1 MSRITA
7 TQHNQ
12 STQEHPEQWHAG
24 YSEHDI
30 QEVHDIIDWINEGQ
44 LHEPGYKNQR
54 SQAKLSKAAA
64 VNDSTLNTILRGKYV
79 SSPTKFIKKM
89 LDAIR
94 RWDMRESGGV
104 NDCPFVETSVYRT
117 GIAACKR
124 AHLYRNIAVLSAFV
138 GTGKT
143 RTLKYYAA
151 NNSNVVLIEATPD
164 MNASVLV
171 TELVQQTGAV
181 VHKTNKYSSG
191 TKAEKTAAIIKALKG
206 SDSLLILDEAETVST
221 ATLEYVR
228 RISDKAEVGVV
239 LAGTEKLKP
248 MIQDPQGRFGQ
259 ISSRVGFWPP
269 VIKGITEDDSE
280 ALVTAA
286 LSDFDVELTEE
297 VLDAFWQMCDG
308 SARVLVSALIP
319 GIKDYGLKKKKEL
332 TPELIFKVGQNLLGF
347 KKTRRI

>member
-1 MSRITA
+1 MSQATA
-7 TQHNQ
+7 IPHQQ
-12 STQEHPEQWHAG
+12 STQGYPETWHTSYNENDIKDV
-24 YSEHDI
+24 YSI
-30 QEVHDIIDWINEGQ
+30 VDWINDGQ
-44 LHEPGYKNQR
+44 HHEPGYKNQR
-54 SQAKLSKAAA
+54 SQTKLSKASK

-94 RWDMRESGGV
+94 RWDMREEEGV
-104 NDCPFVETSVYRT
+104 HDCPFVETSVYRT

-151 NNSNVVLIEATPD
+151 NHSNVILVEATPD

-171 TELVQQTGAV
+171 TELVHQTGAV
-181 VHKTNKYSSG
+181 VHKTNSYSSG
-191 TKAEKTAAIIKALKG
+191 TKAEKTAAVINALKG

-221 ATLEYVR
+221 KTLEYAR
-228 RISDKAEVGVV
+228 RISDKAHVGLV
-239 LAGTEKLKP
+239 LSGTEKLQPLIK
-248 MIQDPQGRFGQ
+248 DPQGRFGQ
-259 ISSRVGFWPP
+259 VSSRVGFWPP
-269 VIKGITEDDSE
+269 VIKGITQDDCE
-280 ALVTAA
+280 ALAAAA
-286 LSDFDVELTEE
+286 LSDFDIELTEE
-297 VLDAFWQMCDG
+297 ILDAFWQMCDG

-332 TPELIFKVGQNLLGF
+332 TPELIFKVGQTLLGF
-347 KKTRRI
+347 KKARRV

>member
-1 MSRITA
+1 MSQTTA
-7 TQHNQ
+7 IQHQQ
-12 STQEHPEQWHAG
+12 STQEYPETCHAS
-24 YSEHDI
+24 YTESDI
-30 QEVHDIIDWINEGQ
+30 TNVHSIVDWINDGQ
-44 LHEPGYKNQR
+44 HHEPGYKNQR
-54 SQAKLSKAAA
+54 SQTKLSKAAK

-94 RWDMRESGGV
+94 RWDMREEEGV
-104 NDCPFVETSVYRT
+104 HDCAFVETSVYRT

-124 AHLYRNIAVLSAFV
+124 AHLYRSFAVLSAFV

-181 VHKTNKYSSG
+181 VHKTNRYSAG
-191 TKAEKTAAIIKALKG
+191 TKAEKTAAIIQALKG
-206 SDSLLILDEAETVST
+206 TDSLLILDEAETVST

-228 RISDKAEVGVV
+228 RISDKANIGVV
-239 LAGTEKLKP
+239 LSGTEKLQPLIK
-248 MIQDPQGRFGQ
+248 DPQGRFGQ
-259 ISSRVGFWPP
+259 ISSRVCFWPP
-269 VIKGITEDDSE
+269 VIKGITQDDSN
-280 ALVTAA
+280 ALATAA
-286 LSDFDVELTEE
+286 LSDFDVELSEE

-332 TPELIFKVGQNLLGF
+332 TPELIFKVGQELLGF
-347 KKTRRI
+347 KKSRRI

>member
-1 MSRITA
+1 MSTVTA
-7 TQHNQ
+7 IQHNQ
-12 STQEHPEQWHAG
+12 STQEHPDKWHSS

-30 QEVHDIIDWINEGQ
+30 KEVCDIIDWINEGQ
-44 LHEPGYKNQR
+44 FHEPGYKNQR
-54 SQAKLSKAAA
+54 SQVKLSKAST

-94 RWDMRESGGV
+94 RWDMREEEGV
-104 NDCPFVETSVYRT
+104 HDCPFVETSVYRT

-124 AHLYRNIAVLSAFV
+124 AHLYRNFAVLSAFV

-151 NNSNVVLIEATPD
+151 NNSNVILVEATPD

-171 TELVQQTGAV
+171 SELVHQTGAV
-181 VHKTNKYSSG
+181 VHKTNKYSAG
-191 TKAEKTAAIIKALKG
+191 TKAEKTSAIINALKG

-228 RISDKAEVGVV
+228 RISDKANIGVV
-239 LAGTEKLKP
+239 LAGTEKLQP
-248 MIQDPQGRFGQ
+248 MIRDPQGRFGQ

-269 VIKGITEDDSE
+269 VIKGITQDDSN
-280 ALVTAA
+280 ALATAA
-286 LSDFDVELTEE
+286 LIDFDVELTDE